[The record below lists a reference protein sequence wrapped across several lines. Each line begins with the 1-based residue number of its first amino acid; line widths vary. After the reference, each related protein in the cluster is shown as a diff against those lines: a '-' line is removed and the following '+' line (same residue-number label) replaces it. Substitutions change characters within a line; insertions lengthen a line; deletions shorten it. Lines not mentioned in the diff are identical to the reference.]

1 MKSIQLVVVLA
12 CLSMG
17 ACHSTPSRETK
28 AVQIWHWQLQGTGEK
43 GKPVRAS
50 GTLQTTKTPDADG
63 WYTVQRIKGSRNGI
77 EITGL
82 FQAGKAVPGNI
93 DPSNHRPYAG
103 DNRLRP
109 AGASGQPQLDN
120 DGIQFALEDGS
131 YSNVF
136 YASFLEPPTYLD
148 FHSKPPYPVGD
159 VGPNNERPVQF
170 TAEQQ

>member
-1 MKSIQLVVVLA
+1 MKSIRLVVVLA

-17 ACHSTPSRETK
+17 ACQSSPPRETQ
-28 AVQIWHWQLQGTGEK
+28 AVQVWHWQLQGTGGN

-50 GTLQTTKTPDADG
+50 GTLQTTETPDAHG
-63 WYTVQRIKGSRNGI
+63 WYTVQRIQGSRNGI

-93 DPSNHRPYAG
+93 DPSTHRPYEG
-103 DNRLRP
+103 DNRLRR
-109 AGASGQPQLDN
+109 SGTTGGPQLDQH
-120 DGIQFALEDGS
+120 GIQFALEDGS

-159 VGPNNERPVQF
+159 VGPNRERPVQF
-170 TAEQQ
+170 TAERQ